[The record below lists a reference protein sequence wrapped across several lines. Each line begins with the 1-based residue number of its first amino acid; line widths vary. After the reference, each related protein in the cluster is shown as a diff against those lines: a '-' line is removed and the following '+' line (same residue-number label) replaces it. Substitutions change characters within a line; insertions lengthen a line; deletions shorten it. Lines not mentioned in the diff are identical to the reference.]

1 MFGHDTGTAL
11 VNLKDNI
18 EVFQTLDGSSYASVK
33 CSDRRETHRLPSK
46 ALECLVRSELQ
57 QEGILLPSQAQ
68 LQIFFKTLEAEAQ
81 TSCRVELV
89 HNRVGRERGKIF
101 LDLGTPDGECVQV
114 DRDGWTIQ
122 TGTPVFFSRSRGTL
136 ELPMPDKGGS
146 IEILRRFL
154 NVGDPEFFL
163 IVGWLLAVLGGR
175 GPYPVLAI
183 TGEAGSAK
191 STASRILRMLVDPH
205 TADLSP
211 PPKSESDL
219 AFAAAIGRVVVLDNI
234 SAMPRKLSDAI
245 CRLSTGHAFT
255 LRRGQSIHE
264 HVTLT
269 VEAPVILNGIG
280 NLTPSAD
287 LADRTI
293 TIDLDSIP
301 ENTRKPRHILDAE
314 FERARP
320 AILGALLDAVAEG
333 LRNEKV
339 SVSTLSRM
347 ADFEHWVCA
356 CETAFAPAGSF
367 AKAYRANQ
375 SSAAVDALDGDPV
388 ARGFVDFLKTIPKFE
403 GTYQDLLQNITA
415 FQPNPPGGRS
425 WPSTPKGLS
434 CILRRAAPNLRKA
447 GVTIDHLR
455 QSGGNRDRIVRANI
469 EGAKAA
475 PLMTADTC
483 AAASKRAKKQAKIP
497 QSDFFSEAD
506 TPHPHAKIAGSI
518 TVGSV
523 SPAAGTTM
531 T

>member
-18 EVFQTLDGSSYASVK
+18 EVFQTLDGLSYASVK
-33 CSDRRETHRLPSK
+33 CRDRIEIHRLPSK

-68 LQIFFKTLEAEAQ
+68 LQIFLKTLEAEAQ

-89 HNRVGRERGKIF
+89 HNRVGRERGKVF

-114 DRDGWTIQ
+114 DRDGWIIQ
-122 TGTPVFFSRSRGTL
+122 TEAPVFFSRSRGTL
-136 ELPMPDKGGS
+136 ELPTPVKGGS
-146 IEILRRFL
+146 IDILRRFL
-154 NVGDPEFFL
+154 NVGDPEFVL

-191 STASRILRMLVDPH
+191 STAARILRMLVDPH
-205 TADLSP
+205 TADLSC
-211 PPKSESDL
+211 PPKSENDL
-219 AFAAAIGRVVVLDNI
+219 AFAAIIGRVVVLDNV

-255 LRRGQSIHE
+255 LRRGQSVHE
-264 HVTLT
+264 HVTFA

-280 NLTPSAD
+280 NLTPSPD

-301 ENTRKPRHILDAE
+301 ENMRKPRHILDAE

-333 LRNEKV
+333 LRNETA
-339 SVSTLSRM
+339 SVSNLSRM

-356 CETAFAPAGSF
+356 CETAFAPAGTFS
-367 AKAYRANQ
+367 KAYRENQ
-375 SSAAVDALDGDPV
+375 SNSAVDALDAEPV
-388 ARGFVDFLKTIPKFE
+388 ARGFVEFLKTTSDFE
-403 GTYQDLLQNITA
+403 GTHQDLLRQLTA
-415 FQPNPPGGRS
+415 FLPTPPGARF
-425 WPSTPKGLS
+425 WPSTPRALS
-434 CILRRAAPNLRKA
+434 SILRRAAPNLRKA
-447 GVTIDHLR
+447 GVTMDHLR
-455 QSGGNRDRIVRANI
+455 QSGGNRERIIRANI
-469 EGAKAA
+469 AGPRVTP
-475 PLMTADTC
+475 PLPADPGPVGP
-483 AAASKRAKKQAKIP
+483 KRARKAPKIEQP
-497 QSDFFSEAD
+497 TFFRDGENSDLAIVFAPSV
-506 TPHPHAKIAGSI
+506 
-518 TVGSV
+518 TVEPIG
-523 SPAAGTTM
+523 AAGGAGIS
-531 T
+531 